1 MTTLTEADVEDAAL
15 EWLATLGWQTVH
27 GPDIA
32 PGRARPGRGPSC
44 RSGTEPRHRGRYP
57 PVRWVRGGAE
67 FGMSRD
73 NDLRQRIL
81 SGRSDANIR
90 FEELRSFLLRLGF
103 TERVSGSH
111 HIFRREGVRELI
123 NLQRDGS
130 QAEPYQVRQV
140 RQAILRN
147 HL

>member
-1 MTTLTEADVEDAAL
+1 
-15 EWLATLGWQTVH
+15 
-27 GPDIA
+27 
-32 PGRARPGRGPSC
+32 
-44 RSGTEPRHRGRYP
+44 
-57 PVRWVRGGAE
+57 
-67 FGMSRD
+67 MSRD
-73 NDLRQRIL
+73 DDLRQRIL

-90 FEELRSFLLRLGF
+90 FEQLRSFLLRLGF
-103 TERVSGSH
+103 TERVRGGH

-130 QAEPYQVRQV
+130 QARPYQVRQV